1 MRKYS
6 TISNGDCLFAAFAMA
21 WKQERLTPARQKQM
35 AALMRS
41 QVAEAILDGQ
51 YIVTVPLE
59 AEDVSAFL
67 ENPAISRQD
76 IKNASENHGNYQK
89 WKRAYSR
96 IIGTP
101 QAWAG
106 GIELEVLSDL
116 YDVRIIVISDES
128 ILQAGQSSAPG
139 ENGNVYLF
147 REGNLEDRTAHY
159 SAMF

>member
-6 TISNGDCLFAAFAMA
+6 TIDNGDCLFAAFAMA
-21 WKQERLTPARQKQM
+21 WKQKRMTLARQKKG
-35 AALMRS
+35 AALLRG
-41 QVAEAILDGQ
+41 QVAEAILDGE

-67 ENPAISRQD
+67 ENPGISRQD

-116 YDVRIIVISDES
+116 YDVKITIISDES
-128 ILQAGQSSAPG
+128 ILQVGQSSAPG
-139 ENGNVYLF
+139 ENGIVYLF
-147 REGNLEDRTAHY
+147 RQGNLEDRTAHY

>member
-21 WKQERLTPARQKQM
+21 WKRERLTPARQKKG
-35 AALMRS
+35 AALLRR
-41 QVAEAILDGQ
+41 QVAQAILDGE

-67 ENPAISRQD
+67 ENPAISRQN

-106 GIELEVLSDL
+106 GIELSVLSDL
-116 YDVRIIVISDES
+116 YDVKIIVLSDES
-128 ILQAGQSSAPG
+128 YIEVGHSSTPG
-139 ENGNVYLF
+139 EDGIVYLF
-147 REGNLEDRTAHY
+147 REGTLEDRTAHY
-159 SAMF
+159 SGMF